1 MSEPSWAEGY
11 VVDIGYTHGYY
22 RELAP
27 SAMRFISLLGSVG
40 PAHIDGPFV
49 YVELGCG
56 NGHSTALHAAANPEG
71 SFHGVDFNPMHIGH
85 ARKLAQDAGIANVRF
100 LEASFAEL
108 LETDIPEADY
118 VAMHGVY
125 SWISPENRKHIVE
138 FLRRRLKPGG
148 LLHVSYNCLPGL
160 AQVAPL
166 QRLLMDRA
174 SLGAGALP
182 DRVREACEFAR
193 RLEQAGAGYFVVN
206 PLASSRLAQI
216 GKQDPSY
223 LAHEY
228 FNAHWVPA
236 YHADVVAEL
245 AAAKLG
251 YVGSAIVM
259 DNFDQFVLK
268 PELATLLAG
277 IGERTMVETL
287 KDFARNQT
295 FRRDLFARGAAQALP
310 AELEAMLGR
319 TRFALLRPRALCKL
333 QATTQAGGVSLQP
346 DIHGPVLDALAGAP
360 MTFDALAAAAGL
372 AHMSRL
378 QLRQA
383 IFALAALGNVGAA
396 LPAHGEADRR
406 ATTDRYNATVLEQ
419 ALTSPVGAML
429 ASPVLGHGIPASFID
444 LLLLRDS
451 GNERNAL
458 LHTVNTIMA
467 SPHKIVKE
475 GKTVDGADAIRGLVE
490 ERARFFFAELLP
502 FLRLVGC
509 AG

>member
-22 RELAP
+22 RELSP
-27 SAMRFISLLGSVG
+27 SAMRFVSLLGGVR
-40 PAHIDGPFV
+40 PAHVEGPFV

-71 SFHGVDFNPMHIGH
+71 SFHGVNFNPMHIGH

-148 LLHVSYNCLPGL
+148 LVHVSYNCLPGL
-160 AQVAPL
+160 AQLAPL

-174 SLGAGALP
+174 SQGAGALP
-182 DRVREACEFAR
+182 DRMREAFDFAH
-193 RLEQAGAGYFVVN
+193 RLEQAGAAFFPVN
-206 PLASSRLAQI
+206 PLASSRLTQMA
-216 GKQDPSY
+216 KQDPSY

-228 FNAHWVPA
+228 FNAHWAPA
-236 YHADVVAEL
+236 YHADVAAEL

-268 PELATLLAG
+268 PEVAKLLAG
-277 IGERTMVETL
+277 IGERTMIETL
-287 KDFARNQT
+287 KDFARNQV
-295 FRRDLFARGAAQALP
+295 FRRDLFARGAARAAP
-310 AELEAMLGR
+310 VELDAMLGGM
-319 TRFALLRPRALCKL
+319 RFTLLRPRGLCKL
-333 QATTQAGGVSLQP
+333 QVTTQAGEVALQP
-346 DIHGPVLDALAGAP
+346 DIHNPVLDALADAP
-360 MTFDALAAAAGL
+360 VTFDALAAAAGL
-372 AHMSRL
+372 AHMSRQ

-383 IFALAALGNVGAA
+383 VFALAALGNVGVA
-396 LPAHGEADRR
+396 LPAAGEADRR
-406 ATTDRYNATVLEQ
+406 AATDRYNAAVHKH
-419 ALTSPVGAML
+419 ALASPVGAML
-429 ASPVLGHGIPASFID
+429 ASPVLGAGIPASFID
-444 LLLLRDS
+444 LLLLRDT
-451 GNERNAL
+451 RNRLDAIAR
-458 LHTVNTIMA
+458 TVETLVA
-467 SPHKIVKE
+467 GPHKVSKD
-475 GKTVDGADAIRGLVE
+475 GKSLDGIEEIRGVVE
-490 ERARFFFAELLP
+490 ERARFFFDALLP
-502 FLRLVGC
+502 FLRLNGS
-509 AG
+509 AD